1 MKEPVNIVEKP
12 SVVQEHKNQLYP
24 IFLKLD
30 QLETLL
36 VGAGNVGLEKLQSLL
51 SNSPEAK
58 ITIVAPEIKDD
69 VRQLAAKHSTC
80 KIIQRSF
87 QETDLDNKD
96 LVILATKN
104 RQLHENIKQVARQK
118 GIITNVADTP
128 DLCDFYLGSI
138 VQKGSLKIAIS
149 TNGQSPT
156 IAKRMKEA
164 LNEMIPHE
172 MESVL
177 QNINT
182 IRQGMNGNFEEK
194 VKQLN
199 ELTKMLVSKQI
210 TLEDINKPEQKRWQK
225 IVKWCLFA
233 FCFMIIGH
241 TILSYVPFDRIMVG
255 IKSVSQVIDTKTF
268 LLMFLTGF
276 IAQMVDGSLGMGYG
290 TISTTF
296 LLANGVNPAIVS
308 SRVHSA
314 RVFSSGV
321 SGYSHHRFGN
331 INKKL
336 FKALVV
342 PGIIGAIIGAC
353 LAFFA
358 QRYSSWVRLP
368 LSLYTF
374 YLGYFILRK
383 AFVKSRYNT
392 KVKKAGWLASA
403 GGFMDSFAGG
413 GWGTLVTSTLM
424 SKRRS
429 PRYVIGSVCLAEF
442 FVVFVSS
449 ITFFILLKSIPIIDV
464 AGLIVGGLIAA
475 PIAARLVGKV
485 PIKAMFI
492 AVGALVILTSCNTF
506 WNAISQLLR

>member
-1 MKEPVNIVEKP
+1 MEEKINTTKDP
-12 SVVQEHKNQLYP
+12 SLVSEHKNQLYP

-51 SNSPEAK
+51 GNSSEAK
-58 ITIVAPEIKDD
+58 ITIVAPEIKDE
-69 VRQLAAKHSTC
+69 VAQLISKHSSC

-87 QETDLDNKD
+87 RESDLENKD

-104 RQLHENIKQVARQK
+104 RQLHERIKELARQK
-118 GIITNVADTP
+118 GIIANVADTP

-149 TNGQSPT
+149 TNGLSPT
-156 IAKRMKEA
+156 IAKRIKEA
-164 LNEMIPHE
+164 INEMIPKE

-177 QNINT
+177 QNMTT
-182 IRQGMNGNFEEK
+182 IRQRLNGSFEEK
-194 VKQLN
+194 VKQLD

-210 TLEDINKPEQKRWQK
+210 TLEEINKPEQKRWQK
-225 IVKWCLFA
+225 IVKWCLFS

-241 TILSYVPFDRIMVG
+241 TILSYVPFGKIMVG
-255 IKSVSQVIDTKTF
+255 IKSLSQATEAKPF

-336 FKALVV
+336 FKALVI
-342 PGIIGAIIGAC
+342 PGVIGAIIGAI
-353 LAFFA
+353 LAYFGQKYA
-358 QRYSSWVRLP
+358 TYVRIP
-368 LSLYTF
+368 LSIYTL
-374 YLGYFILRK
+374 YLGYFILHK
-383 AFVKSRYNT
+383 AF
-392 KVKKAGWLASA
+392 KKRRSQDKIKRAGALASV
-403 GGFMDSFAGG
+403 GGFVDAFAGG
-413 GWGTLVTSTLM
+413 GWGTLVTSTLI
-424 SKRRS
+424 SKRKS
-429 PRYVIGSVCLAEF
+429 PRYIIGSVCLAEF
-442 FVVFVSS
+442 FVVLASA
-449 ITFFILLKSIPIIDV
+449 ITFFIFLKSLPFTDV

-475 PIAARLVGKV
+475 PIAARLVGKLHL
-485 PIKAMFI
+485 KTMFI
-492 AVGALVILTSCNTF
+492 AVGAFVILTSCFTL
-506 WNAISQLLR
+506 WKVVMLLIK